1 MLVVML
7 IFLLILLFAVWES
20 KKDLMSPSFLLLVG
34 YIITTICS
42 IYNAERWKSDIS
54 GYMLVI
60 VSLGIISFIAGEEVA
75 GKIKPL
81 RNYVELPER
90 NNDLTRFVWKASTF
104 RCLCMIV
111 ICIVSTFI
119 VYKEVVRIAY
129 LNFREWG
136 NLLYN
141 FKENLGDNSM
151 NSAARIGMRLT
162 KSIAYISAFLL
173 MNNLTE
179 KKDNRRNLLVDI
191 IYMGSIITYVVQS
204 LLTGSRIAVIMILVG
219 MMFLYLTL
227 RYIKSGYKVHINIK
241 RIIQAAMGITI
252 ICILFFNVQ
261 ELVGRMQQSEGP
273 LDYLT
278 TYLGGSFDL
287 FSQYLRENR
296 HSNRQVVE
304 TLSGVVDNLQ
314 RYFGVLKNVEFSI
327 YPEFRRAQTGVLI
340 GNTYTGFRNYY
351 NDLGIVGVFIFSW
364 LLGFLF
370 SFVYRS
376 IVLMKRFSVMKI
388 TLIIAY
394 YFYLKISVG
403 MVIETILLI
412 VCTYFVYGRKI
423 KLGRIVI

>member
-54 GYMLVI
+54 GYMLFI
-60 VSLGIISFIAGEEVA
+60 VSLGIISFIVGEEVA

-81 RNYVELPER
+81 KSYVELPER
-90 NNDLTRFVWKASTF
+90 NNDLTSFVWKASTF
-104 RCLCMIV
+104 RCLCMTV

-119 VYKEVVRIAY
+119 VYKDVVRIAY

-241 RIIQAAMGITI
+241 RIIQAVMGITL

-273 LDYLT
+273 IDYLT
-278 TYLGGSFDL
+278 TYLGGSYDL

-296 HSNRQVVE
+296 SSNRQVIE

-314 RYFGVLKNVEFSI
+314 RYFGMLKNVELSI
-327 YPEFRRAQTGVLI
+327 
-340 GNTYTGFRNYY
+340 
-351 NDLGIVGVFIFSW
+351 
-364 LLGFLF
+364 
-370 SFVYRS
+370 
-376 IVLMKRFSVMKI
+376 
-388 TLIIAY
+388 
-394 YFYLKISVG
+394 
-403 MVIETILLI
+403 
-412 VCTYFVYGRKI
+412 
-423 KLGRIVI
+423 